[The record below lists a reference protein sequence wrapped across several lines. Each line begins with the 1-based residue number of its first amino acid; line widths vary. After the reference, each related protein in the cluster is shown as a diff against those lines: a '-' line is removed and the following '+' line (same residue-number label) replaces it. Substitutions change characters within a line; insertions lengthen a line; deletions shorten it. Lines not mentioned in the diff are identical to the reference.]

1 MRGRDVGVVLEATGD
16 RLLLAPVTRRG
27 FPHLA
32 GDVELDD
39 AADAVVARCGAG
51 GLVRL
56 SAAVNVSRRGQRHIG
71 ELSESSVWWIGQVS
85 ARLFAEAALR
95 SQWQAERTRYRQQLA
110 GERCVKL

>member
-1 MRGRDVGVVLEATGD
+1 MVLEVHGA
-16 RLLLAPVTRRG
+16 RLVVAPVTRRS
-27 FPHLA
+27 FPLFA

-39 AADAVVARCGAG
+39 PADVATARCEPV

-56 SAAVNVSRRGQRHIG
+56 SRLVNVARRGQRHLG
-71 ELSESSVWWIGQVS
+71 DLSESSVWWIGQVG

-95 SQWQAERTRYRQQLA
+95 PRWQAERTRYRQHLA